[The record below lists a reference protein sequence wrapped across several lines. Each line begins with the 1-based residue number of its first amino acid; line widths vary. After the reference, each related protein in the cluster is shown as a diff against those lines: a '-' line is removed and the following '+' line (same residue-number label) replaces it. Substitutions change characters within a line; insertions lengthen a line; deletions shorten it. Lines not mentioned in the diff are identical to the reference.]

1 MVHDQPVSTLP
12 VPTIPPVNPY
22 RRVAA
27 AQGAYF
33 VLTGLWPLFGINSFQ
48 AVTGAKT
55 DLWLVYTVGCLVT
68 VIGAALLMAA
78 YRGRTTPEVIVLA
91 VGSAIALA
99 GIDVVFVL
107 RGVISW
113 VYLLDAAA
121 EVGLVAWWV
130 LRWLGPQHPPT
141 AARYAHV
148 ERLLNRGRSV
158 GASANAPGA
167 PIG

>member
-1 MVHDQPVSTLP
+1 MVHDESASAHLP
-12 VPTIPPVNPY
+12 TTRPANGF

-48 AVTGAKT
+48 AVTGPKT
-55 DLWLVYTVGCLVT
+55 DLWLVYTIGCLIT
-68 VIGAALLMAA
+68 VIGATLLVAA
-78 YRGRTTPEVIVLA
+78 VRGRVAAEVMVLA
-91 VGSAIALA
+91 VGAAVALA

-121 EVGLVAWWV
+121 EGGLVAWWV
-130 LRWLGPQHPPT
+130 ISYLGRSDSAVPPQYAHIQRFLDRTRSVNPT
-141 AARYAHV
+141 A
-148 ERLLNRGRSV
+148 NG
-158 GASANAPGA
+158 PGHPA
-167 PIG
+167 G